1 MEYKDYWG
9 FTDVDRSPAE
19 HTTEVFSIMNHQ
31 CKMLAKHTDQNV
43 FGIFGEMK
51 NDSALIRTAATLA
64 TVIKSVSGMTG
75 TTETIDGFSTKELID
90 ADGLLAK
97 QRYAFEICNETYR
110 FRVFSILIPPIFPVE
125 MTINGEV
132 YKGIASKINKII
144 HAVNPDGSLTIANI
158 AQFEAVLQEILM
170 DKNVHYIVAE
180 LEKQAKIE
188 QEINN
193 NTPSKVII
201 CEGRSDEII
210 LHAIAEK
217 VNQEVV
223 IVVSDGGASMIPQ
236 VFSAVRQKDATK
248 DVLVVVDSDG
258 DEDGVRQLIEN
269 NIGHDGYEL
278 VIINNCIEDWFTPK
292 VANFSKLRLM
302 QSITAV
308 IDEMNFDELYQK
320 HKSFAQVI
328 DFLNKK

>member
-9 FTDVDRSPAE
+9 FADVDQSPVE
-19 HTTEVFSIMNHQ
+19 HTKEIFSIMNYQ
-31 CKMLAKHTDQNV
+31 CKMLAKHTDKNV

-64 TVIKSVSGMTG
+64 TVLKSVSGMTG
-75 TTETIDGFSTKELID
+75 NTETVDGLSTKELLD

-125 MTINGEV
+125 MTINAEI
-132 YKGIASKINKII
+132 YSGIANKINKIV
-144 HAVNPDGSLTIANI
+144 HTVNPEGNLSVANI
-158 AQFEAVLQEILM
+158 AQFEAVLQGILM
-170 DKNVHYIVAE
+170 DKKVHYIVAE
-180 LEKQAKIE
+180 LEKQAKAE
-188 QEINN
+188 QENKDR
-193 NTPSKVII
+193 TPSKVII

-217 VNQEVV
+217 VNQKVV
-223 IVVSDGGASMIPQ
+223 IVVSDGSSRMIPQ
-236 VFSAVRQKDATK
+236 VFSAVRQKDATA

-258 DEDGVRQLIEN
+258 DEDGVRRAIED
-269 NIGHDGYEL
+269 NIGYDGYEL

-292 VANFSKLRLM
+292 VANFGKLRLM

-308 IDEMNFDELYQK
+308 IDEMNFDELYRN